1 MKLGT
6 LIFLAVGCLVLSG
19 CSGQVLEASQSA
31 CESLGFVPGTDAYSQ
46 CVHDEANMRDDA
58 VRHALVK
65 AKAGLH
71 GPDKLPAAVAGGVIP
86 GQPVLK
92 SSYVSG
98 ADRICLYNQA
108 GNEVSIKV
116 GANAVCPQTLQ

>member
-1 MKLGT
+1 MKFGSIALLA
-6 LIFLAVGCLVLSG
+6 LIGAALCG
-19 CSGQVLEASQSA
+19 CSGQVIEASQSA

-58 VRHALVK
+58 VRRALVK
-65 AKAGLH
+65 AKSGLH
-71 GPDKLPAAVAGGVIP
+71 GPAKLPSAIAGSTVP
-86 GQPVLK
+86 GQPVLT

-98 ADRICLYNQA
+98 VDRVCLYNQA

-116 GANAVCPQTLQ
+116 GATADCPRTLQ